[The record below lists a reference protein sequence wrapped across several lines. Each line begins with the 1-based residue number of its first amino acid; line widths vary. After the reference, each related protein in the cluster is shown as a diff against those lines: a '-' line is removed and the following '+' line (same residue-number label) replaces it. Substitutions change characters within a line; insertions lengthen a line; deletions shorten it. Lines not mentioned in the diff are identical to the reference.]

1 MRILDVDIYL
11 VVYAVDEEL
20 SFKLAKSIFKQLQDI
35 KRQYN
40 KLRLFYL
47 VGNKT
52 DLVRSRQVTTQ
63 RGRKFAAANG
73 ATFFEVSAAINH
85 LVDELLVDM
94 VVQWRKEITKFEF
107 SRLGLPVHNLSGT
120 SDSSGTGGPSDSR
133 GRQSWTS
140 TLSNPRNILQRIFKQ
155 QFTAKSCIDL
165 QKQ

>member
-11 VVYAVDEEL
+11 VVYAVDEE
-20 SFKLAKSIFKQLQDI
+20 STFKLAKSIFKQLQDI
-35 KRQYN
+35 KLQHN

-52 DLVRSRQVTTQ
+52 DLVRRRQVTTQ

-73 ATFFEVSAAINH
+73 AIFFEVSAAINH

-94 VVQWRKEITKFEF
+94 VVQWRKEVAKFEF
-107 SRLGLPVHNLSGT
+107 SRLGIPVHNF
-120 SDSSGTGGPSDSR
+120 SGTGDSSDGPSDCR

-140 TLSNPRNILQRIFKQ
+140 TLSNPRNMLQRIFKQ
-155 QFTAKSCIDL
+155 QFTTKSCIDL
-165 QKQ
+165 QKH